1 MSKNVQ
7 YRKPK
12 KINNQCEMCFKYLIG
27 LNIYHIGLV
36 TNRTNEPTDE
46 MRHIG
51 GKTSVKRRL
60 PKNPF
65 IT

>member
-12 KINNQCEMCFKYLIG
+12 KIDNQYVMCFKYLIG
-27 LNIYHIGLV
+27 INKYHIGLV
-36 TNRTNEPTDE
+36 TNRSNEPIDE
-46 MRHIG
+46 MRHMG
-51 GKTSVKRRL
+51 GKTSVKRTL